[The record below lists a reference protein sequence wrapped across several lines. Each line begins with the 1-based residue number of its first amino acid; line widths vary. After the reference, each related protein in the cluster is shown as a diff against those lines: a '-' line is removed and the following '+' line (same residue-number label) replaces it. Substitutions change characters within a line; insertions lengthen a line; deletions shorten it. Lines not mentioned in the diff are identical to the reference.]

1 MTLDS
6 LREMNTT
13 LNTSRLDGG
22 DIESI
27 SREGDLQNLT
37 SIGTTAVYT
46 AKVLFRENTP
56 YEIEYIKGSMIIVF
70 NIAFLK
76 ELRRQLS
83 GEAVSSNFVPK
94 SQIVYDQYLL
104 YIDGIIPQDEID
116 ALVVEALN
124 KWIVDEVQELEHP
137 YASRVFSETHKWNKL
152 TEETDQDFT
161 IHPWFKVLKREE

>member
-6 LREMNTT
+6 LRGMNTT

-56 YEIEYIKGSMIIVF
+56 YELEYTEGSMIIVF

-83 GEAVSSNFVPK
+83 GVATSSNFVPK

-116 ALVVEALN
+116 ALVMEALD

-137 YASRVFSETHKWNKL
+137 HASRIFNETHKWYK
-152 TEETDQDFT
+152 
-161 IHPWFKVLKREE
+161 ILKREE